1 MTNNN
6 ENNNETSGD
15 VRREKVGSIK
25 NTWGPLSL
33 IILVPILLFSV
44 LIKTNLIS
52 NNLWPNIPGLVIF
65 TAFILYGFLS
75 IKFSSK
81 KFTGPTNVD
90 GATPNYAGN
99 GFEFWIFT
107 IFLVTILSAV
117 FPSMPKIFSMNFIPF
132 IFTANIFGLLFVAWL
147 YIRGRN
153 KYHDKKEDDE
163 VGHST
168 LFKFLR
174 GLQFHP
180 KLLGVDIKQ
189 WTNCR
194 YGMIGWQAI
203 IMLFMYY
210 YFNEHGFNSAI
221 FTTVVLQSIYI
232 GKFFY
237 WEDEY
242 LRNTLDIILDRA
254 GYYICWGCLV
264 FLPALYTYSTYFLI
278 NRKPEVSWKV
288 SLLIFLLG
296 VYFTYKNY
304 EVDHQKEIFK
314 RDKENSIIN
323 GKKPEYM
330 DVQYTRDGKVVDS
343 KLLLSGHWGWSRHTN
358 YTYEILTSAM
368 WSAPGYQYGPIPFV
382 YLLYI
387 TILLVHR
394 IYRDE
399 AKCSKKYGE
408 YWKEYCKRVPYRL
421 IKGIY

>member
-1 MTNNN
+1 M
-6 ENNNETSGD
+6 ENVKNVKNETKKSRKG
-15 VRREKVGSIK
+15 KSSSIK
-25 NTWGPLSL
+25 NCWGPLSL
-33 IILVPILLFSV
+33 IIAVPVLLFSV

-52 NNLWPNIPGLVIF
+52 KNFWPNLTGLIIF
-65 TAFILYGFLS
+65 TIFIVYGFLS
-75 IKFSSK
+75 IKLSK
-81 KFTGPTNVD
+81 TRFTGPTNVD
-90 GATPNYAGN
+90 GVTPEYAAN
-99 GFEFWIFT
+99 GFEFWVFT
-107 IFLVTILSAV
+107 VFIVTVLSAV
-117 FPSMPKIFSMNFIPF
+117 FPSIPELFSMNFIPF

-153 KYHDKKEDDE
+153 KYHDREEDNAA
-163 VGHST
+163 GHST

-174 GLQFHP
+174 GLEFHP

-194 YGMIGWQAI
+194 YGMISWQII

-210 YFNEHGFNSAI
+210 YFEKHGFNSAI
-221 FTTVVLQSIYI
+221 FTTVILQSIYI

-237 WEDEY
+237 WETGY
-242 LRNTLDIILDRA
+242 FNTLDITLDRA

-264 FLPALYTYSTYFLI
+264 FLPALYTYTTYFLI
-278 NRKPEVSWKV
+278 NRRPTVSWKV
-288 SLLIFLLG
+288 SLIIFLLG

-304 EVDHQKEIFK
+304 EVDRQKEIFK

-323 GKKPEYM
+323 GEKAKYM
-330 DVQYTRDGKVVDS
+330 DVKYERDGEVVDS
-343 KLLLSGHWGWSRHTN
+343 KLLLSGHWGYSRHTN
-358 YTYEILTSAM
+358 YTYEILTSAT
-368 WSAPGYQYGPIPFV
+368 WSAVGYQYGPVPFV

-387 TILLVHR
+387 IILLVHR

-421 IKGIY
+421 IKGVY